1 MTVHARLSPLA
12 NERHDSG
19 STAGTGADKGN
30 EVRTGMTP
38 SLLPDTPRAR
48 RAILALALALLA
60 LVGAAFFTDPASQ
73 RAGAT
78 TPDPDGTVISLTCEV
93 INEVIGCKLISARD
107 LEREEGVRF
116 VISVGGETQTVSA
129 TRDLDGDGGLRFVVS
144 IGGETQTTG
153 VIGESDPVVGAGWSC
168 GEDDGSCYV
177 FSFTPHGS
185 GGGDVQV
192 SEVVAIAADA
202 APPVEDHVAPPE
214 PRQQAATPPQSD
226 QAAESQ
232 LHAVTDTS
240 PANDPPLRAESVHEP
255 PPADQAEAKSTGD
268 AGSEAT
274 VADTAEPDQRQIDA
288 TDADQAPQ
296 LTPAEIAR
304 RQREHERRM
313 AEDEQQL
320 QEVDAEIRKRQDEGD
335 WPERDPDTPVDE
347 MSDAELEA
355 ELKVH
360 EELHQ
365 QREAERQAERE
376 NRFPAHPGADS
387 DIVVLDFPTEDG
399 DGNLPPGAF
408 QEWTVELHELLDAG
422 EPFLVCDHNEVGPDG
437 GPLCTWENQ

>member
-1 MTVHARLSPLA
+1 
-12 NERHDSG
+12 
-19 STAGTGADKGN
+19 
-30 EVRTGMTP
+30 MTP
-38 SLLPDTPRAR
+38 SLLPNTPRAR
-48 RAILALALALLA
+48 LAILAPALALLA
-60 LVGAAFFTDPASQ
+60 LVGAAFVIDPASQ

-78 TPDPDGTVISLTCEV
+78 TPDPDGTVISLTCERV
-93 INEVIGCKLISARD
+93 NDAIGCKLISARD
-107 LEREEGVRF
+107 LDGEEGVRF

-129 TRDLDGDGGLRFVVS
+129 TRDLDGDGGVRFVAS

-185 GGGDVQV
+185 GGDDVQV
-192 SEVVAIAADA
+192 SEVVAISADA
-202 APPVEDHVAPPE
+202 APPAEDHVAPIQPTAQPE
-214 PRQQAATPPQSD
+214 PRQQAATPPQSE

-232 LHAVTDTS
+232 LQSVTGTS
-240 PANDPPLRAESVHEP
+240 PANDPPVRAESVHEP

-304 RQREHERRM
+304 RQREHERPM

-320 QEVDAEIRKRQDEGD
+320 
-335 WPERDPDTPVDE
+335 
-347 MSDAELEA
+347 
-355 ELKVH
+355 
-360 EELHQ
+360 
-365 QREAERQAERE
+365 
-376 NRFPAHPGADS
+376 
-387 DIVVLDFPTEDG
+387 
-399 DGNLPPGAF
+399 
-408 QEWTVELHELLDAG
+408 
-422 EPFLVCDHNEVGPDG
+422 
-437 GPLCTWENQ
+437 